1 MTYETY
7 EHFQLLQTILSEA
20 ASRGRMGVDTTGSE
34 RPTLPG
40 SSYIIHQNR
49 VKCQL

>member
-20 ASRGRMGVDTTGSE
+20 SHGRMGVDTTSSE

-40 SSYIIHQNR
+40 RSHIIHQNR